1 MSGRME
7 KVMRLMAERNAS
19 DVFLSA
25 NMPVLIKIHG
35 QMLQLS
41 DQILTP
47 MQPRQLLAEVL
58 SPQQL
63 EELDDTGELNLAV
76 AIDRIGSFR
85 ISAFKQRGSI
95 AGVVRH
101 IPHTIPA
108 LDTLNVPA
116 MLGQLVLEKRGL
128 ILMVGATGSGKST
141 TLASMLELRN
151 RTLPGHILTIEEPIE
166 FLFQSKKCVVN
177 QREIGRDTESLQIAL
192 KNALRQSP
200 DCILIGEIR
209 DRETMSAALSY
220 ALSGHL
226 VLATLHANNSHHALG
241 RILSF
246 YTPEARPVLLG
257 DLAAGLRAII
267 SQRLLRAE
275 AGGRVPAVEVLLNTN
290 LVAELIEKGD
300 FPGVKEAMEKS
311 MAEGSCSFEESL
323 ARLIGDGSI
332 SREEGLANSDSVTNL
347 LWRLQ
352 NATTPVSRATPR
364 NGGEDDDLPVYTDF
378 IIDVLPEG
386 FVPRRPASAAGA
398 ASPSFPPL
406 T

>member
-1 MSGRME
+1 
-7 KVMRLMAERNAS
+7 V
-19 DVFLSA
+19 
-25 NMPVLIKIHG
+25 
-35 QMLQLS
+35 
-41 DQILTP
+41 LTP
-47 MQPRQLLAEVL
+47 QQPRQLLAEVL

-76 AIDRIGSFR
+76 AIDRVGSFR
-85 ISAFKQRGSI
+85 ISAFKQRGSV

-101 IPHTIPA
+101 IPHVIPS
-108 LDTLNVPA
+108 LDSLNVPDL
-116 MLGQLVLEKRGL
+116 LGQLVLEKRGL

-166 FLFQSKKCVVN
+166 FLFSSKKCVVN
-177 QREIGRDTESLQIAL
+177 QREVGRDTESLQIAL

-257 DLAAGLRAII
+257 DLAAGLRAIV

-275 AGGRVPAVEVLLNTN
+275 AGGRMPAVEVLLNTN

-300 FPGVKEAMEKS
+300 FVGVKEAMEKS
-311 MAEGSCSFEESL
+311 MADGSCSFEEAL
-323 ARLIGDGSI
+323 ARMI
-332 SREEGLANSDSVTNL
+332 
-347 LWRLQ
+347 
-352 NATTPVSRATPR
+352 
-364 NGGEDDDLPVYTDF
+364 
-378 IIDVLPEG
+378 
-386 FVPRRPASAAGA
+386 RRTAPSAATKA
-398 ASPSFPPL
+398 WPMPTPSP

>member
-7 KVMRLMAERNAS
+7 RVMRLMAERKAS

-25 NMPVLIKIHG
+25 NMPVLIKIDG
-35 QMLQLS
+35 QMMQLS

-47 MQPRQLLAEVL
+47 QQPRQLLAEVL

-76 AIDRIGSFR
+76 AIERIGSFR

-101 IPHTIPA
+101 IPHIIPS
-108 LDTLNVPA
+108 LESLRVPS
-116 MLGQLVLEKRGL
+116 MLGEMVLERRGL

-141 TLASMLELRN
+141 TLAAMLELRN
-151 RTLPGHILTIEEPIE
+151 RTMAGHILTIEEPIE

-177 QREIGRDTESLQIAL
+177 QREVGRDTESLQIAL

-246 YTPEARPVLLG
+246 
-257 DLAAGLRAII
+257 
-267 SQRLLRAE
+267 
-275 AGGRVPAVEVLLNTN
+275 
-290 LVAELIEKGD
+290 
-300 FPGVKEAMEKS
+300 
-311 MAEGSCSFEESL
+311 
-323 ARLIGDGSI
+323 
-332 SREEGLANSDSVTNL
+332 
-347 LWRLQ
+347 
-352 NATTPVSRATPR
+352 
-364 NGGEDDDLPVYTDF
+364 
-378 IIDVLPEG
+378 
-386 FVPRRPASAAGA
+386 
-398 ASPSFPPL
+398 
-406 T
+406 